1 MIKMEVNLDDI
12 SGEWLGYVMDMLFNA
27 GANDVFYTPIY
38 MKKNRPGVL
47 LQLLCREEAIEE
59 MKEILLRETTTL
71 GIRYYPLTVHRMER
85 VFTKVDTKW
94 GPVTV
99 KQGVRNG
106 EVFQSSPEYEECR
119 KIAETH
125 DIPFADKG
133 GVAFTAFSA
142 CTAILASGIS
152 GALQRK
158 RPVVILLSVQ
168 LYLLADRG
176 GILVEQPGD
185 RSLIGIIDDAFLD
198 DLPIGK
204 AEVLVVRH
212 SFILS

>member
-125 DIPFADKG
+125 DIPLKRVYEEVWSQLKKG
-133 GVAFTAFSA
+133 
-142 CTAILASGIS
+142 
-152 GALQRK
+152 
-158 RPVVILLSVQ
+158 
-168 LYLLADRG
+168 D
-176 GILVEQPGD
+176 
-185 RSLIGIIDDAFLD
+185 
-198 DLPIGK
+198 
-204 AEVLVVRH
+204 
-212 SFILS
+212 

>member
-1 MIKMEVNLDDI
+1 MNSYRPPNEEHIDNHMIKMEVNLDDI

-85 VFTKVDTKW
+85 VFTNVDTKW

-125 DIPFADKG
+125 DIPLKRVYEEVWSQLKKG
-133 GVAFTAFSA
+133 
-142 CTAILASGIS
+142 
-152 GALQRK
+152 
-158 RPVVILLSVQ
+158 
-168 LYLLADRG
+168 D
-176 GILVEQPGD
+176 
-185 RSLIGIIDDAFLD
+185 
-198 DLPIGK
+198 
-204 AEVLVVRH
+204 
-212 SFILS
+212 